1 MFGFFKKKGEEP
13 EEKAR
18 EQQPAQN
25 TGNKQFKELAA
36 QFQQEERTILAVT
49 GANGFG
55 GGKTRGEKLWTASVG
70 LTAWMEEDSPDI
82 HRGEFV
88 LSTIADDKLLEHL
101 QRRVRPDF
109 IIKFKG
115 RVAEDGRRLLLL
127 DLPEPAFD
135 PDLKAILEEQKK
147 PVTFWEEGLGTF
159 TLNRQVD
166 WFETELD
173 WLGTEISLT
182 IDMEEAREEALQ
194 NAKTLLASAADWD
207 KRVRECAADELLQNA
222 NDWNQEMEKDGETPT
237 ITREQ
242 FMERMELESIEVR
255 ADGSFQFWFG
265 DGDLFYGHSIWVS
278 GDLENGPNDAAMEG

>member
-1 MFGFFKKKGEEP
+1 MFGLFKSKGEKP
-13 EEKAR
+13 EEKER
-18 EQQPAQN
+18 KPLPE
-25 TGNKQFKELAA
+25 KQENRQFRELAA
-36 QFQQEERTILAVT
+36 QFAPEELTILAVT

-55 GGKTRGEKLWTASVG
+55 GGRAGKEKLWRASIG

-88 LSTIADDKLLEHL
+88 LSTIADDQLLEHL
-101 QRRVRPDF
+101 QRRVPRDF

-115 RVAEDGRRLLLL
+115 RVSEDGQRLLLL

-166 WFETELD
+166 WFETEVD

-182 IDMEEAREEALQ
+182 IDMEEEREEALR

-207 KRVRECAADELLQNA
+207 KRVRAYAADELVSLA
-222 NDWNQEMEKDGETPT
+222 NDWSQDMDEDGETPT

-242 FMERMELESIEVR
+242 FMERMELESIEIGG
-255 ADGSFQFWFG
+255 DGSFTFWFG
-265 DGDLFYGHSIWVS
+265 DGDLFYGHSIRVS
-278 GDLENGPNDAAMEG
+278 GDLEHGPDEASMEG

>member
-1 MFGFFKKKGEEP
+1 MFGLFQSKGEKP
-13 EEKAR
+13 EE
-18 EQQPAQN
+18 PIQN
-25 TGNKQFKELAA
+25 TENKQYKALAA
-36 QFQQEERTILAVT
+36 QFQPEELSILAVT
-49 GANGFG
+49 GANGFS
-55 GGKTRGEKLWTASVG
+55 GGKTGKEKLWTAHLG

-88 LSTIADDKLLEHL
+88 LTTIADDRLLDVL
-101 QRRVRPDF
+101 RQRTPPDF
-109 IIKFKG
+109 IVKCKV
-115 RVAEDGRRLLLL
+115 RVSQDGQRLLLL
-127 DLPEPAFD
+127 DLPVPGFD

-182 IDMEEAREEALQ
+182 IDMEEEREEALR

-207 KRVRECAADELLQNA
+207 KRVRAYAADELVSLA
-222 NDWNQEMEKDGETPT
+222 NDWSQDMDEDGETPT

-242 FMERMELESIEVR
+242 FMERMELESIEIGG
-255 ADGSFQFWFG
+255 DGSFTFWFG
-265 DGDLFYGHSIWVS
+265 DGDLFYGHSIRVS
-278 GDLENGPNDAAMEG
+278 GDLEHGPDEASMEG

>member
-1 MFGFFKKKGEEP
+1 
-13 EEKAR
+13 
-18 EQQPAQN
+18 
-25 TGNKQFKELAA
+25 
-36 QFQQEERTILAVT
+36 
-49 GANGFG
+49 
-55 GGKTRGEKLWTASVG
+55 
-70 LTAWMEEDSPDI
+70 MEEDSPDI

-88 LSTIADDKLLEHL
+88 LSTIADDQLLEHL
-101 QRRVRPDF
+101 QRRVPRDF

-115 RVAEDGRRLLLL
+115 RVSEDGKGLLLL

-147 PVTFWEEGLGTF
+147 PVTFREEGLGTF

-166 WFETELD
+166 WFETEIN

-242 FMERMELESIEVR
+242 FMERMELESIEIR
-255 ADGSFQFWFG
+255 ADGSFEFWFA
-265 DGDLFYGHSIWVS
+265 DGDMFYGHSIHVS
-278 GDLENGPNDAAMEG
+278 GDMENGPDDASMEG